1 MECTLQR
8 SKGLLEQK
16 GCWSKGLTTTWSE
29 RADDYLER
37 KVEAVHTSSALMTFL
52 SSASPCILL
61 RASPACLL
69 LCCSCSV

>member
-1 MECTLQR
+1 MHATEEQGTAGA
-8 SKGLLEQK
+8 KGLLEQ
-16 GCWSKGLTTTWSE
+16 